1 MDYRKKSS
9 TETALKLCN
18 NSCVIC
24 GWNKVDYKGNSLVVG
39 AHIRDYANAPEIDDF
54 KNIIALCPNHHREF
68 DAGNFYI
75 DPDTRIV
82 YFYDDDEYNYE
93 NISSRIKYVDK
104 KYLIYKKAKIEE
116 IREASQ
122 YK

>member
-1 MDYRKKSS
+1 MNYRRKDTTDKS
-9 TETALKLCN
+9 LKLCN

-24 GWNKVDYKGNSLVVG
+24 GWHKMDYKGNSLVEG
-39 AHIRDYANAPEIDDF
+39 AHIRDYSDAPEIDDY

-104 KYLIYKKAKIEE
+104 RYLIYKKSKIEE
-116 IREASQ
+116 MRKASQ
-122 YK
+122 RG